1 MQEQGAARVRPLVVI
16 TGGSSGIGRSTAKA
30 FAAEGHPLL
39 LISRRIEPL
48 PELGTD
54 RVIFER
60 ADVVDYEGIVV
71 AVRKA
76 EKEYGIT
83 GCLVNNAGV
92 VDARDFRDIDYESYS
107 HEIDVNLK
115 GVLNCT
121 KAVLGGMIANRAG
134 TIINIS
140 SVSDRKTSPIAVA
153 YTATKYAVRAAT
165 ESLRQS
171 TANDGIRFM
180 NIAPAYVKTNIHKN
194 MGISFE
200 QYCELLGNPDFMEP
214 DQLAQIIL
222 YCWKLPS
229 NICVRD
235 LVVAPTKTSF

>member
-1 MQEQGAARVRPLVVI
+1 MPRIKAMQEQGAARVRPLVVI

-48 PELGTD
+48 PELGAD
-54 RVIFER
+54 RVIFEQ
-60 ADVVDYEGIVV
+60 ADVVDYQGIVV

-76 EKEYGIT
+76 EKEFGTT

-92 VDARDFRDIDYESYS
+92 VDARDFRDIYYESYS

-140 SVSDRKTSPIAVA
+140 SVSDRKTSPVAVA
-153 YTATKYAVRAAT
+153 YTATKYAVRDASCWVIRILWSRINWLKSFCTAGNCRLISVFAIWS
-165 ESLRQS
+165 SLPPKPVSRRS
-171 TANDGIRFM
+171 KAPR
-180 NIAPAYVKTNIHKN
+180 IASLSGDP
-194 MGISFE
+194 
-200 QYCELLGNPDFMEP
+200 
-214 DQLAQIIL
+214 
-222 YCWKLPS
+222 
-229 NICVRD
+229 
-235 LVVAPTKTSF
+235 